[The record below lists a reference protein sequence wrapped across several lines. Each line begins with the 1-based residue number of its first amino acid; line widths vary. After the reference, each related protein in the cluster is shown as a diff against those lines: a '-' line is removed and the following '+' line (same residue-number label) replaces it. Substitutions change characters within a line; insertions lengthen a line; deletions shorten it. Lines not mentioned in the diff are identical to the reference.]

1 MRAKRILAESR
12 GAIRIVMTQHA
23 IKRMRMYGIRAL
35 LPTSSPCDI
44 LYDRARRCFFIM
56 LPNGFALV
64 GVLEGKDFIVKTIL
78 PSYELRPTRIVR
90 SGIYINSVMYR

>member
-1 MRAKRILAESR
+1 MKAKRGLTRS
-12 GAIRIVMTQHA
+12 GGTIRIVITQHA

-44 LYDRARRCFFIM
+44 LYDRTRRCFFIM

-78 PSYELRPTRIVR
+78 PSYELRPMRIARGGVYID
-90 SGIYINSVMYR
+90 SVIYR